1 MTEFVVN
8 IFVLAAC
15 QSPEGE
21 FLSLLNPSALA
32 LCHRRFC
39 ELEIPKSAVLCRFTD
54 GLCCP
59 EKNMIVSNFFGV
71 RTARGAS
78 HLVVPEPPKPVVPP
92 AAPKTVK
99 RRKASNTTKT
109 PKPQKTNVSAPVEAT
124 VAIPENQ
131 PARPPAAASLPD
143 TAPMP
148 ECGFMSDEHMNNL
161 VSYFDTEQ
169 V

>member
-1 MTEFVVN
+1 
-8 IFVLAAC
+8 
-15 QSPEGE
+15 
-21 FLSLLNPSALA
+21 
-32 LCHRRFC
+32 
-39 ELEIPKSAVLCRFTD
+39 
-54 GLCCP
+54 
-59 EKNMIVSNFFGV
+59 MIVSNFFGV

-78 HLVVPEPPKPVVPP
+78 HLVVPEPPKAVAPP

-99 RRKASNTTKT
+99 RRKAATTKIPKT
-109 PKPQKTNVSAPVEAT
+109 PQTIVSAAGEAS
-124 VAIPENQ
+124 VALQEKQ
-131 PARPPAAASLPD
+131 PARQPAAASLPD

>member
-1 MTEFVVN
+1 
-8 IFVLAAC
+8 
-15 QSPEGE
+15 
-21 FLSLLNPSALA
+21 
-32 LCHRRFC
+32 
-39 ELEIPKSAVLCRFTD
+39 
-54 GLCCP
+54 
-59 EKNMIVSNFFGV
+59 MIVSNFFGV
-71 RTARGAS
+71 RMARGAS

-99 RRKASNTTKT
+99 RRKATTTKN
-109 PKPQKTNVSAPVEAT
+109 PKPPKTNVSAAGEAS
-124 VAIPENQ
+124 VALQEIQ
-131 PARPPAAASLPD
+131 PARPPIAASLPD